1 MSFPLFVG
9 MMNGQDAV
17 LLLPLIA
24 WALRCSERGEDFQ
37 AGLALSLCAIK
48 PHLLVL
54 VPLAL
59 AVQRRWG
66 VLRGGLAGG
75 AVLFALSPEAA
86 AVVAQK
92 VTGMLP
98 DELKFSSAGS
108 WFDGHQSIGL
118 AYLSGAL
125 FFVMRTVS
133 RLVDR

>member
-1 MSFPLFVG
+1 MAVKMWHRLLQRVNGFV
-9 MMNGQDAV
+9 D
-17 LLLPLIA
+17 
-24 WALRCSERGEDFQ
+24 
-37 AGLALSLCAIK
+37 
-48 PHLLVL
+48 
-54 VPLAL
+54 
-59 AVQRRWG
+59 G
-66 VLRGGLAGG
+66 VLASFEMFL
-75 AVLFALSPEAA
+75 LAA

>member
-1 MSFPLFVG
+1 MEVAIKSRKEAGLPPDFATMWILPLF
-9 MMNGQDAV
+9 
-17 LLLPLIA
+17 
-24 WALRCSERGEDFQ
+24 
-37 AGLALSLCAIK
+37 
-48 PHLLVL
+48 
-54 VPLAL
+54 
-59 AVQRRWG
+59 
-66 VLRGGLAGG
+66 LAGA